1 MVSGAAGARA
11 RADGAVLRGPEDF
24 PPRPLPPDA
33 QLELLVR
40 TGVVEVRAQPTYVTI
55 GGALSASPPVVIPR
69 ESPAIPK
76 LGRFVSLE
84 PLTED

>member
-1 MVSGAAGARA
+1 M
-11 RADGAVLRGPEDF
+11 RGPEDF
-24 PPRPLPPDA
+24 PPRQLSPDA

-40 TGVVEVRAQPTYVTI
+40 TGVVDVRPQPTYVTI
-55 GGALSASPPVVIPR
+55 GGALSAAPPVVVPR
-69 ESPAIPK
+69 EAPTFPK